1 MAEEGDDEEDKSE
14 EPSQKR
20 LDEAVERGDV
30 VKSIEVSTF
39 FGLAAATAMVA
50 WLSSGVGKTL
60 ATSLAALIGHV
71 EDVPMDRAG
80 LSAVYLELGKAVAM
94 ALGLPLLMFMVAG
107 VVGSMV
113 QHRIVW
119 SLEPLMP
126 KLSKVSPLG
135 GLQRLLS
142 KDSLVNLVKGL
153 VKIFIV
159 GTAMWMAIRPELKRL
174 DGIVAAEPIGI
185 LEITQRLA
193 VRLMTAVMV
202 VMAIVA
208 GADYL
213 YQRQRWLH
221 RLRMTRHE
229 MKEEFK
235 QQEGNPEIK
244 QKLRQMRQA
253 RSRRRMMSAVP
264 NATVVI
270 ANPTHFA
277 VALTYEPGMRAPKCV
292 AKGVDLL
299 ALRIREVAEKADVPV
314 VENPPLA
321 RALHKSVEI
330 DAEVPEEHY
339 RAVAEVVGY
348 VMKLRKQKR

>member
-1 MAEEGDDEEDKSE
+1 MAEEGDDEEDKTE

-20 LDEAVERGDV
+20 LDEAVQRGDV
-30 VKSIEVSTF
+30 VKSIEVATF
-39 FGLAAATAMVA
+39 FGLAATTALVA
-50 WLSSGVGKTL
+50 WMSSGIGKTL
-60 ATSLAALIGHV
+60 MLSLSALIGHAD
-71 EDVPMDRAG
+71 EVPMDHAG
-80 LSAVYLELGKAVAM
+80 LAAVYLELGKTVAL
-94 ALGLPLLMFMVAG
+94 ALGLPMLMFMVAG
-107 VVGSMV
+107 VVGNMV

-126 KLSKVSPLG
+126 KLSKVSPLA
-135 GLQRLLS
+135 GLKRLFS

-153 VKIFIV
+153 IKIFVV
-159 GTAMWMAIRPELKRL
+159 GAAMWLAIRPELRRL

-193 VRLMTAVMV
+193 IKLMTAVMV
-202 VMAIVA
+202 VMAVVA

-213 YQRQRWLH
+213 YQRQRWIH
-221 RLRMTRHE
+221 RLRMSRHE

-244 QKLRQMRQA
+244 QKLRQIRQA
-253 RSRRRMMSAVP
+253 RSRRRMMAAVP
-264 NATVVI
+264 SSTVVI
-270 ANPTHFA
+270 ANPTHYA
-277 VALTYEPGMRAPKCV
+277 VALAYEPGMRAPKCV
-292 AKGVDLL
+292 AKGVDLI
-299 ALRIREVAEKADVPV
+299 ALKIREVAEKAEVPV
-314 VENPPLA
+314 IENPPLA

-330 DAEVPEEHY
+330 DAEIPEEHY